1 MSKMKSLGLMYA
13 MAAMMGGDAFA
24 HRSSH
29 EPVEKK
35 NRKPIV
41 PPKPKGLRMFN
52 VDGVE
57 VWAINE
63 KNARRKAANLG
74 GIS

>member
-13 MAAMMGGDAFA
+13 MAAMMGGGLIAD
-24 HRSSH
+24 RSS
-29 EPVEKK
+29 VDASKVDG
-35 NRKPIV
+35 KPKE
-41 PPKPKGLRMFN
+41 PPKPNGLKKFN
-52 VDGVE
+52 IDGVE

-63 KNARRKAANLG
+63 KNARRKAAKLG